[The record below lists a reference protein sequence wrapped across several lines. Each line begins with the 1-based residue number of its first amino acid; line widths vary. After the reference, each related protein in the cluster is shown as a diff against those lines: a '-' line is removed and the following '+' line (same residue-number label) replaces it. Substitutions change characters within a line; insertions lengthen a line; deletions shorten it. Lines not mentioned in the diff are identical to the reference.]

1 MAEYIERSAVL
12 QNKTTMTEYDEGG
25 WDAPV
30 SVVRVEDIEAI
41 PAADVAP
48 VVHGRWVMTIY
59 TTTSKRRRIISNKK
73 FACSECGYG
82 NGRKQSNYCPNCGA
96 KMDAELLKGGDTN
109 EKEKRSAT

>member
-30 SVVRVEDIEAI
+30 SVVRVTDIEAI

-48 VVHGRWVMTIY
+48 VVRGRWVKDRDGDEY
-59 TTTSKRRRIISNKK
+59 CEN
-73 FACSECGYG
+73 CSRYMPVREVTGDPSA
-82 NGRKQSNYCPNCGA
+82 NNYCPNCGA
-96 KMDAELLKGGDTN
+96 KVDAEGG
-109 EKEKRSAT
+109 EG